1 MHDHCDVGRLFFRR
15 HTDALYIG
23 RENGDRDGDAIL
35 DQHLGGIEIG
45 AEFKGDAQRHVAVAR
60 ALRRHVEHVFNAIDL
75 LLDRRRDRFRYHL
88 RVRAGIGG
96 RDLDRWWRN
105 VRILRNRKRRKRD
118 HADERNDDTDHARK
132 DRPVDEEVRKV
143 HSNAECGIR
152 NAEFELRLRRA
163 VLIEAIVIAI
173 SSLASCLIAASL
185 VAETS
190 SDSSNNS
197 SQNKVSSPSSSTMPI
212 LAMKSAVDLARQASD
227 SFRIPHS
234 EFRIYFLGSDFEG
247 VGCAGEVSCS
257 GIGFTGIPGCSSC
270 RRVETTFSPSLRP
283 FFTIRLPSK
292 VLAVSRVR
300 RSIVLSGF
308 TTKAYFT
315 PCCELITLSATSAA
329 RYGVAPA
336 TRTRTKKPGVMR
348 LGFQFFRTTR
358 ARTVPVPGS
367 RRLSTKSTYPL

>member
-1 MHDHCDVGRLFFRR
+1 MHDHGDVGRLFFRR
-15 HTDALYIG
+15 YTDALHIG
-23 RENGDRDGDAIL
+23 RENGDRNSDAVL
-35 DQHLGGIEIG
+35 HQHLGGIEIG
-45 AEFKGDAQRHVAVAR
+45 AEFESDAQRHVAVAC
-60 ALRRHVEHVFNAIDL
+60 ALRRHVEHVLNAVDL
-75 LLDRRRDRFRYHL
+75 LLDRLRNRFRYHL

-105 VRILRNRKRRKRD
+105 LGILGNWKRRKRD
-118 HADERNDDTDHARK
+118 HADERDDDADDAGK

-152 NAEFELRLRRA
+152 IAELLARLRRA
-163 VLIEAIVIAI
+163 VLMEATVIAI
-173 SSLASCLIAASL
+173 SSSASCLIAVSFA
-185 VAETS
+185 ARTR
-190 SDSSNNS
+190 SDSSSNS
-197 SQNKVSSPSSSTMPI
+197 SQPN
-212 LAMKSAVDLARQASD
+212 
-227 SFRIPHS
+227 S
-234 EFRIYFLGSDFEG
+234 EFRTYFLGSGFEG
-247 VGCAGEVSCS
+247 VGCAGGVSCS

-367 RRLSTKSTYPL
+367 RRLSTKSTYPS